1 MKGNLGGA
9 SKKNDKTWENVRETA
24 VNRKQQKH
32 KAFFMT
38 LVLSRDKQ
46 FFLAES
52 MIVSHFGVYVRYNKY
67 RS

>member
-38 LVLSRDKQ
+38 LVLLRDKH

-52 MIVSHFGVYVRYNKY
+52 I
-67 RS
+67 